1 MVNTSETDYPTKMKL
16 LTEKSHSLN
25 EIVDARKSYKPPKI
39 SATCYSARR
48 PGFYILNAFFLIF
61 MITGI
66 SLAVF
71 SINVKTPHF
80 RLQTTYTLLL
90 TAISLKWVILNR
102 SIPSISYLTSLDI
115 YQIACFTFICG
126 LATWHALA
134 ASFWEVSLANEL
146 DEIMSIIFASLL
158 VVLHVVFLVWVYT
171 YNKKR
176 RLLKKDEER
185 YYEKYKDH
193 FIPHEKI

>member
-1 MVNTSETDYPTKMKL
+1 M
-16 LTEKSHSLN
+16 N

-61 MITGI
+61 MITVI

-102 SIPSISYLTSLDI
+102 SIPIISYLTSLDI
-115 YQIACFTFICG
+115 YQIACFTFICA
-126 LATWHALA
+126 LATWHALV
-134 ASFWEVSLANEL
+134 ASFFELKLAIEL
-146 DEIMSIIFASLL
+146 DKVMFIIFASIL
-158 VVLHVVFLVWVYT
+158 VFMHIVFLLWVYS

-176 RLLKKDEER
+176 RMLKKDEEW
-185 YYEKYKDH
+185 YYEKYMDH